1 MKGGAASM
9 KLLMLSVMASVCMYV
24 FAIVDATEFLHGQ
37 AAHDQQADHSQKDVT
52 IPFQLVNK
60 TIFIQVMVAHKPLW
74 FVLDTGDKYAIIDL
88 STARS
93 LGLELGDQVPVGG
106 GGKDTVMGNYL
117 KNSEFRV
124 TGLENFSQPLFIAV
138 PLEELA
144 KASGHELAGVLGFDF
159 VSQFAIEIDYL
170 KQAITLHDKAAYQY
184 HGDGDSLPITFNA
197 AGHPVVHAQV
207 VDETGSPVDGRF
219 VFDIGSGAALILNT
233 PFVDKERFL
242 QAGQQ
247 TVPWLEG
254 LGFGGGIEGSVGR
267 MKRFKLGRFLINN
280 PVTVFSQAS
289 NGPFA
294 SAETQGNIGAAIL
307 EKFKIILDYNQHRI
321 ILESNAQFN
330 KPIEYNR
337 SGLFL
342 VSSGTDYETFKIE
355 AIADNSPASEAGF
368 HTGDIVIAINGYPAS
383 EYTLSELRMMFQDAK
398 QCELTVQRGRE
409 NLQMMLKLRRLI

>member
-1 MKGGAASM
+1 M
-9 KLLMLSVMASVCMYV
+9 KLLMLSVMASVCIHV
-24 FAIVDATEFLHGQ
+24 FAIADAKEILHGQ
-37 AAHDQQADHSQKDVT
+37 ASAHDQQADHPQKDVT
-52 IPFQLVNK
+52 IPFQSVNK

-88 STARS
+88 STAKS

-106 GGKDTVMGNYL
+106 GGKDTVMGNFL
-117 KNSEFRV
+117 KNSEFSV

-144 KASGHELAGVLGFDF
+144 KASGHEFAGVLGFDF
-159 VSQFAIEIDYL
+159 ISQFAVEIDYL
-170 KQAITLHDKAAYQY
+170 KQAITLHDKTAYQY
-184 HGDGDSLPITFNA
+184 HGDGDILPITFNA

-207 VDETGSPVDGRF
+207 IDQTSSPVDGTF

-242 QAGQQ
+242 QSGRP
-247 TVPWLEG
+247 TVHWLEG

-267 MKRFKLGRFLINN
+267 IKRFKLGRFLINN

-289 NGPFA
+289 NGPFG

-307 EKFKIILDYNQHRI
+307 EKFRIILDYNQNRI
-321 ILESNAQFN
+321 ILESNTQFN

-342 VSSGTDYETFKIE
+342 VSSGPNYKTFKIE
-355 AIADNSPASEAGF
+355 AIADNSPASEAGL
-368 HTGDIVIAINGYPAS
+368 HKGDILIAIDGHLAT
-383 EYTLSELRMMFQDAK
+383 ELTLSQLRLMFQDAK
-398 QCELTVQRGRE
+398 QCELTVERGHE
-409 NLQMMLKLRRLI
+409 HLQMTLKLRGLI